1 MNLEYSVIYAA
12 RKTLTITVERD
23 RSVVVRAPHGT
34 PREKIDA
41 VVERKKLWLYEKT
54 RHVQKHDR
62 PLKPREFISGS
73 TVLYL
78 GKNYRLEIISEDFDG
93 VLFDQKF
100 LISKASAARAPE
112 LLREWYMRRA
122 KERLTPRARSYA
134 KHMGVSYNNVLI
146 SDLKYRWGSCTPK
159 NNLNFNWR
167 LIKAPM
173 RVIEYVIVHELTHLL
188 VPNHTAD
195 FWAVVRNQ
203 LPDYL
208 KSKDWLKRAGG
219 LLEESP

>member
-1 MNLEYSVIYAA
+1 MNLEYSVVYAA

-23 RSVVVRAPHGT
+23 RSVVIRAPHGT

-41 VVERKKLWLYEKT
+41 IVEQKKLWLYEKT
-54 RHVQKHDR
+54 RHTQKHDR
-62 PLKPREFISGS
+62 PLQQREFISGA

-78 GKNYRLEIISEDFDG
+78 GKNYRLEVISEDFDG
-93 VLFDQKF
+93 ILFDNKF
-100 LISKASAARAPE
+100 LISKSYAAQAPE
-112 LLREWYMRRA
+112 LLRDWYVKKA
-122 KERLTPRARSYA
+122 KEKIVPQVRFYAR
-134 KHMGVSYNNVLI
+134 HMGVSYNNILI

-173 RVIEYVIVHELTHLL
+173 RVIEYVIVHELAHLL
-188 VPNHTAD
+188 ESNHTAN
-195 FWAVVRNQ
+195 FWGIVKTQ
-203 LPDYL
+203 LPDYV
-208 KSKDWLKRAGG
+208 KSKDWLKHAGN